1 MNLVKGGKT
10 SVDHAMGRPFKVPT
24 PPKVRN
30 LPTGNYLLLIY
41 SKLCNR
47 QAPPPL
53 SFSCC
58 GSSSHSKI
66 STPLPFSFFQ
76 LLSSLSHFLFPCCV
90 PVTVWLGM
98 LFGPWIVICPV
109 VLHLQFFISLL
120 FCYSEDTSQ
129 QFFVISF
136 VHFPSFNVQQLPM
149 FSKLNN
155 SSCLMR
161 RENKNSTM

>member
-30 LPTGNYLLLIY
+30 LHTKIYLLLIY
-41 SKLCNR
+41 SKLCDSLD
-47 QAPPPL
+47 PPPL

-76 LLSSLSHFLFPCCV
+76 LLSSLSHFLFPCCA
-90 PVTVWLGM
+90 PVTVLLRM
-98 LFGPWIVICPV
+98 LFGLWIVICPV
-109 VLHLQFFISLL
+109 VLHLQFSFLCYFVQRILRSNFLSSSLFIFHPLIYNSYRYSPDWTSL
-120 FCYSEDTSQ
+120 
-129 QFFVISF
+129 
-136 VHFPSFNVQQLPM
+136 PA
-149 FSKLNN
+149 
-155 SSCLMR
+155 
-161 RENKNSTM
+161 

>member
-41 SKLCNR
+41 SKLCDR

-90 PVTVWLGM
+90 PVTVLLRM
-98 LFGPWIVICPV
+98 LFGLWIVICPV

-120 FCYSEDTSQ
+120 FCSEDTSQ
-129 QFFVISF
+129 QFSVIFF
-136 VHFPSFNVQQLPM
+136 VHFQSFNVQQLPM
-149 FSKLNN
+149 FSKLNR

-161 RENKNSTM
+161 REHKNSTM

>member
-41 SKLCNR
+41 SKLCDR

-76 LLSSLSHFLFPCCV
+76 LLSSISHFLFSCCV
-90 PVTVWLGM
+90 PVTVLLRM
-98 LFGPWIVICPV
+98 LFGLWIVIRPV
-109 VLHLQFFISLL
+109 VLHPQFYISLL
-120 FCYSEDTSQ
+120 FCSKDTSQ
-129 QFFVISF
+129 QFSVIF
-136 VHFPSFNVQQLPM
+136 FIYFPSFNVQQLPM
-149 FSKLNN
+149 FSKLNR

-161 RENKNSTM
+161 REHKNSTM